1 MSERTGELL
10 SEDGVDGR
18 VLRVFR
24 DVLGDEQ
31 LQLSETT
38 TAADVPGWDSLAHI
52 NIMFSLES
60 EFGVQ
65 FTDAQLT
72 SFADVGE
79 LRRFLA
85 AAAG

>member
-1 MSERTGELL
+1 MSGTTGDVLG
-10 SEDGVDGR
+10 EDGVDGR

-24 DVLGDEQ
+24 EVLGDEQ
-31 LQLSETT
+31 LRLSDST
-38 TAADVPGWDSLAHI
+38 TARDVPGWDSLAHI

-60 EFGVQ
+60 EFGVR

-79 LRRFLA
+79 LRRFLT

>member
-1 MSERTGELL
+1 MSGTTGDLL
-10 SEDGVDGR
+10 GEDGVDGR

-24 DVLGDEQ
+24 EVLGDEQ
-31 LQLSETT
+31 LQLSGST
-38 TAADVPGWDSLAHI
+38 TAQDVPGWDSLAHI

-79 LRRFLA
+79 LRGFLA
-85 AAAG
+85 RAAG

>member
-1 MSERTGELL
+1 MSGTTGDLL
-10 SEDGVDGR
+10 SEEGVDGR

-24 DVLGDEQ
+24 EVLGDEQ
-31 LQLSETT
+31 LRLSHST
-38 TAADVPGWDSLAHI
+38 TARDVPGWDSLAHI

-85 AAAG
+85 RAAG